1 MRINSISNINSV
13 SNHKNTG
20 NFDVQKNSIS
30 NNTTLMDKSTAL
42 AFKAYTQEFRPSAKS
57 AESSSVNASMIFN
70 CFENDA
76 KKVIWDFQDRA
87 GKKGQF
93 LNWVDLPNEQLKP
106 NSKGISHVDEIYAQ
120 VKQLK
125 KQSGD
130 YPLVVLGIGGSKHTN
145 ETLLNLAG
153 VGNKGKVYFYS
164 DIDSLSKSNFAKEIG
179 GDLSKANYL
188 VVSKSGTTFET
199 KDAFMRFQDSVE
211 KSMKGFNKKAK
222 AEKHFAIATDATAKG
237 MNLRNAIGHK
247 NGDFNNY
254 IKELYIHDDVGGR
267 YSVFDDP
274 GIFVLAYA
282 GVDKDTTNKILEGAR
297 SMSTFAQHTRIQQNP
312 AIKSAIF
319 DVYSHKVGNNITVQQ
334 AFGHVFEGGFENWSK
349 QLYLESLKDFDFH
362 VGKAPDSMHYASE
375 NHFKDDRRS
384 SYNTVMTTMN
394 LDPEKDPNYTKYI
407 GAIAEEY
414 NQTTPLTIEKLDVNE
429 KGTGIDARTIGQY
442 MQAKHF
448 ETVYKGMLRRQ
459 VNGEAQPEVLPEVL
473 QPNVEKYK
481 NRFKEGQF
489 KLEPGAGI

>member
-1 MRINSISNINSV
+1 MRINSINNINSV
-13 SNHKNTG
+13 SNIKVTEK
-20 NFDVQKNSIS
+20 FDVPKSNIE
-30 NNTTLMDKSTAL
+30 NNTTLMNESTAL
-42 AFKAYTQEFRPSAKS
+42 AFKAYTQEFRLPVDEVKNYAINS
-57 AESSSVNASMIFN
+57 NDIFRLYDD
-70 CFENDA
+70 DA
-76 KKVIWDFQDRA
+76 KDVICDFQNRV
-87 GKKGQF
+87 GKSGQF
-93 LNWVDLPNEQLKP
+93 LNWVDLPAEQLKEDI
-106 NSKGISHVDEIYAQ
+106 NGVSHVDEIYSQ
-120 VKQLK
+120 VERLK

-164 DIDSLSKSNFAKEIG
+164 DIDSLSKSNFEKEIG

-211 KSMKGFNKKAK
+211 EKMHGRNKKAN
-222 AEKHFAIATDATAKG
+222 AEKHFAIATDATATEK
-237 MNLRNAIGHK
+237 NLRGVIGDK
-247 NGDFNNY
+247 NGEKNNY

-282 GVDKDTTNKILEGAR
+282 GVDKDTTKAILKGAKN
-297 SMSTFAQHTRIQQNP
+297 MSEKCTDTYILQNP

-319 DVYSHKVGNNITVQQ
+319 DSYSHERGNNITVQQ
-334 AFGHVFEGGFENWSK
+334 AFGHVFESGFENWSK

-375 NHFKDDRRS
+375 NHFKDDRRN
-384 SYNTVMTTMN
+384 SYNTVMTTMKLN
-394 LDPEKDPNYTKYI
+394 SEKDPNYTKYI

-414 NQTTPLTIEKLDVNE
+414 NQTTPLTIEKLDTNNE
-429 KGTGIDARTIGQY
+429 GTGIDAETIGEY
-442 MQAKHF
+442 MQSKHF

-459 VNGEAQPEVLPEVL
+459 VNGKTQPEVLPEVL

-481 NRFKEGQF
+481 NRFKEGQY

>member
-1 MRINSISNINSV
+1 MKINSINTIHSV
-13 SNHKNTG
+13 SSHKNTE
-20 NFDVQKNSIS
+20 NFVMQKNSIS

-42 AFKAYTQEFRPSAKS
+42 AFKAYTQEFRPSAEAVKNS
-57 AESSSVNASMIFN
+57 GIDSKTIFK
-70 CFENDA
+70 CFEHDAQAVVTDFNDR
-76 KKVIWDFQDRA
+76 V

-93 LNWVDLPNEQLKP
+93 LNWVDLPGDQIKQ
-106 NSKGISHVDEIYAQ
+106 NSKGVSHIDEIYAQ
-120 VKQLK
+120 VKKMK

-145 ETLLNLAG
+145 ETLLNLTG

-164 DIDSLSKSNFAKEIG
+164 DIDSLSKSNFVKEIG
-179 GDLSKANYL
+179 GDLSKVNFL

-199 KDAFMRFQDSVE
+199 KDAFMKFQNSVE

-222 AEKHFAIATDATAKG
+222 AEKHFAIATDKTATEK
-237 MNLRNAIGHK
+237 NLRGVIGDK
-247 NGDFNNY
+247 NGEGNNY

-282 GVDKDTTNKILEGAR
+282 GVDKDTTHMMLEGAR
-297 SMSTFAQHTRIQQNP
+297 SMSLASQYGWLDKNP
-312 AIKSAIF
+312 AMKSAIF
-319 DVYSHKVGNNITVQQ
+319 DVYSHKTGNNITVQQ

-375 NHFKDDRRS
+375 NHFKDDRRR

-394 LDPEKDPNYTKYI
+394 LNPAKDPNYTKYI

-414 NQTTPLTIEKLDVNE
+414 NQTTPLTIEKLDINE
-429 KGTGIDARTIGQY
+429 EGTGIDARTIGQY

-481 NRFKEGQF
+481 NRFKEGEF